1 MSKDLYEHTLAAQ
14 RSVESAR
21 MEASLRGNPEV
32 LPEHLLVGVL
42 DSGSERVLRAL
53 SALGVDPGVL
63 RDVLRWGLPDDS
75 GSRTQAAQKPRLGA
89 DASRILRYAATEAEH
104 LGDEKVDALHL
115 LLGSLYETQG
125 NVREVLE
132 EANISLSRLREHA
145 LERVTRSARSAK
157 KGSSAGGLGIGAL
170 PRFFPSPIFLALVGV
185 TVASG
190 LALFLGAPGE
200 AALTVLFVLGGWT
213 TSVCLHE
220 FGHALAAYLGG
231 DTSVEEKGYLTLNP
245 LRYTHPLLSIVM
257 PVGLLLLGGIPFPG
271 GAVYVERDA
280 LRSRRWDTI
289 VSAAGPAATLLIAVL
304 ISVPFLAGWHDT
316 ATQQTGPFW
325 SALALLALLKVVS
338 LLFNLL
344 PIPPLDGFG
353 MVAPWL
359 DRDVQRT
366 IYGYSNLAF
375 LLIFFVMMQDTPV
388 SRGFWQGS
396 YRVADVFHIPLD
408 WAYYAMQ
415 SMPSL
420 SNLLF

>member
-1 MSKDLYEHTLAAQ
+1 MHEHTLAAQ

-21 MEASLRGNPEV
+21 MEASLRGSSEV

-53 SALGVDPGVL
+53 SAFGVDPDIL
-63 RDVLRWGLPDDS
+63 RDILRWGLPEDS
-75 GSRTQAAQKPRLGA
+75 APRKHDAPKPRLSA
-89 DASRILRYAATEAEH
+89 NAARILHHAATEAEH

-115 LLGSLYETQG
+115 LLGSLHETRG
-125 NVREVLE
+125 RIREVLE
-132 EANISLSRLREHA
+132 EANISLLRLREHA
-145 LERVTRSARSAK
+145 LERTTKGARSAK
-157 KGSSAGGLGIGAL
+157 KSSAKGPGIGAL
-170 PRFFPSPIFLALVGV
+170 PRFLPSPVFLALVGA

-190 LALFLGAPGE
+190 LALYLGASG
-200 AALTVLFVLGGWT
+200 AYQTALTVLFVLTGWIA
-213 TSVCLHE
+213 SVCLHE

-245 LRYTHPLLSIVM
+245 LRYTHPLLSIAM
-257 PVGLLLLGGIPFPG
+257 PVVLLLLGGIPFPG
-271 GAVYVERDA
+271 GAVYVDRDA

-289 VSAAGPAATLLIAVL
+289 VSAAGPAATLLVAVL
-304 ISVPFLAGWHDT
+304 ISVPFLAGWHNT
-316 ATQQTGPFW
+316 ATTQTGPFW
-325 SALALLALLKVVS
+325 SALALLALLMIVS

-344 PIPPLDGFG
+344 PVPPLDGFG
-353 MVAPWL
+353 IVAPWL

-366 IYGYSNLAF
+366 IYSYSGLAF
-375 LLIFFVMMQDTPV
+375 LVIFFVMMQDTPV
-388 SRGFWQGS
+388 SRGFWRVS